1 MQNNI
6 YIDIVDKAIPAT
18 LTQCIRNKITK
29 EMIANMYSPHT
40 ANIADIEF
48 ADDDSI
54 STLHAEK
61 LSNRINISKYLNSVF
76 IVYTADIF
84 LKSAIV

>member
-1 MQNNI
+1 LQNNI
-6 YIDIVDKAIPAT
+6 YIDIVDKAIPTT

-54 STLHAEK
+54 SALHAEQ
-61 LSNRINISKYLNSVF
+61 LSNRMNRNKYLKSIF
-76 IVYTADIF
+76 IVNY
-84 LKSAIV
+84 S